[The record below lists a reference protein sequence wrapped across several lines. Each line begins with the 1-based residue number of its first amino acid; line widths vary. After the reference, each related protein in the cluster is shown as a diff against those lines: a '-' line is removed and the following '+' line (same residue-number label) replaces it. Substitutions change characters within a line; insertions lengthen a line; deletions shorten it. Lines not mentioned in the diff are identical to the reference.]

1 MRQYKFAELLGRFSK
16 EEYFAQLD
24 AFCSALNI
32 SRSHAYKY
40 MRATWDDPAN
50 MPLSRLLLAASFFD
64 LTVDQIINH
73 PTTVPA

>member
-1 MRQYKFAELLGRFSK
+1 MKQYKFAELLGKFPK
-16 EEYFAQLD
+16 EEYDAQLG
-24 AFCSALNI
+24 AFCAALNI
-32 SRSHAYKY
+32 SRPRAYEY
-40 MRATWDDPAN
+40 MRATWQDPAN